1 MAATVENNPLVI
13 DVPAELFAP
22 AESSSFEGTYDMGEF
37 DFGPDHYQTVGTMQW
52 NAFVSN
58 VGGALLVTGSITGVV
73 ATECSRCLDDSRNAG
88 CEWCALRRILLF
100 RANREAPEDM
110 DEDEFDYL
118 PESNQLDFE
127 PILRA
132 AVLVDLPYVP
142 LCAEDCKG
150 LCPQC
155 GANLN
160 DGPCGC
166 KPVEDDVV
174 RTDSGKPSQFA
185 ALKNFKFGSER
196 RTRKRSFFH
205 MRLCWR
211 FGRAVLPCGGFPK
224 ATAGSRSL
232 RSLCARLASFSF

>member
-1 MAATVENNPLVI
+1 MAATVDNNPLVI

-37 DFGPDHYQTVGTMQW
+37 DFGPDHYKTVGTMQW

-58 VGGALLVTGSITGVV
+58 VGGALLVTGFITGVV
-73 ATECSRCLDDSRNAG
+73 ATECSRCLDEVEYDVNGELEAYLIIPGES
-88 CEWCALRRILLF
+88 
-100 RANREAPEDM
+100 EAPEDM

-185 ALKNFKFGSER
+185 ALKNFKFG
-196 RTRKRSFFH
+196 
-205 MRLCWR
+205 L
-211 FGRAVLPCGGFPK
+211 
-224 ATAGSRSL
+224 
-232 RSLCARLASFSF
+232 

>member
-1 MAATVENNPLVI
+1 
-13 DVPAELFAP
+13 
-22 AESSSFEGTYDMGEF
+22 
-37 DFGPDHYQTVGTMQW
+37 
-52 NAFVSN
+52 
-58 VGGALLVTGSITGVV
+58 
-73 ATECSRCLDDSRNAG
+73 
-88 CEWCALRRILLF
+88 
-100 RANREAPEDM
+100 M

-150 LCPQC
+150 FVPAMRREPQRR
-155 GANLN
+155 
-160 DGPCGC
+160 PFCGC

-185 ALKNFKFGSER
+185 ALKNFQVRIER
-196 RTRKRSFFH
+196 RTRQRPSSI
-205 MRLCWR
+205 RLCWI

-224 ATAGSRSL
+224 ATARYRSL

>member
-1 MAATVENNPLVI
+1 MAATVGNNPLVI

-37 DFGPDHYQTVGTMQW
+37 DFGPDHYKTVGTMQW

-73 ATECSRCLDDSRNAG
+73 ATECSRCLDEVEYDVNGELEAYLIIPGES
-88 CEWCALRRILLF
+88 
-100 RANREAPEDM
+100 EAPEDM

-174 RTDSGKPSQFA
+174 RTESGKPSQFA
-185 ALKNFKFGSER
+185 ALKNFKFE
-196 RTRKRSFFH
+196 
-205 MRLCWR
+205 
-211 FGRAVLPCGGFPK
+211 
-224 ATAGSRSL
+224 
-232 RSLCARLASFSF
+232 

>member
-37 DFGPDHYQTVGTMQW
+37 DFGPDHYKTVGTMQW

-73 ATECSRCLDDSRNAG
+73 ATECSRCLDEVEYDVNGELEAYLIIPGES
-88 CEWCALRRILLF
+88 
-100 RANREAPEDM
+100 EAPEDM
-110 DEDEFDYL
+110 DEDEFGYL

-166 KPVEDDVV
+166 KPVEDDVA

-185 ALKNFKFGSER
+185 ALKNFKFE
-196 RTRKRSFFH
+196 
-205 MRLCWR
+205 
-211 FGRAVLPCGGFPK
+211 
-224 ATAGSRSL
+224 
-232 RSLCARLASFSF
+232 

>member
-37 DFGPDHYQTVGTMQW
+37 DFGPDHYKTVGTMQW

-73 ATECSRCLDDSRNAG
+73 VTECSRCLDEVEYDVNG
-88 CEWCALRRILLF
+88 EL
-100 RANREAPEDM
+100 
-110 DEDEFDYL
+110 DYL

-185 ALKNFKFGSER
+185 ALKNFKFE
-196 RTRKRSFFH
+196 
-205 MRLCWR
+205 
-211 FGRAVLPCGGFPK
+211 
-224 ATAGSRSL
+224 
-232 RSLCARLASFSF
+232 

>member
-1 MAATVENNPLVI
+1 
-13 DVPAELFAP
+13 
-22 AESSSFEGTYDMGEF
+22 
-37 DFGPDHYQTVGTMQW
+37 
-52 NAFVSN
+52 
-58 VGGALLVTGSITGVV
+58 
-73 ATECSRCLDDSRNAG
+73 
-88 CEWCALRRILLF
+88 
-100 RANREAPEDM
+100 M

-150 LCPQC
+150 LCSQC

-185 ALKNFKFGSER
+185 ALKNFKFE
-196 RTRKRSFFH
+196 
-205 MRLCWR
+205 
-211 FGRAVLPCGGFPK
+211 
-224 ATAGSRSL
+224 
-232 RSLCARLASFSF
+232 